1 MEVVLDDRRLCR
13 RVNKYSHGRWGTLG
27 QVSGLSLSAQA
38 ALRDDLERLMTL
50 QRDQIDWACSNI
62 DSIKELVA
70 FGLDEVVEL
79 RELAELEWDRGNEE
93 IAQHLEQEA
102 SAWNHTVRLLRTA
115 LSRCGADESTGRH
128 RKVS

>member
-1 MEVVLDDRRLCR
+1 LLC
-13 RVNKYSHGRWGTLG
+13 VWGTLV

-50 QRDQIDWACSNI
+50 QRDQIDWACSNT
-62 DSIKELVA
+62 DTLTELVA

-79 RELAELEWDRGNEE
+79 RELAEHEWDRGNEE

-102 SAWNHTVRLLRTA
+102 SAWNHTVRLLRAA
-115 LSRCGADESTGRH
+115 LAQCGSDEQHKSDESTGRH

>member
-1 MEVVLDDRRLCR
+1 M
-13 RVNKYSHGRWGTLG
+13 
-27 QVSGLSLSAQA
+27 SGLSLSAQA

-102 SAWNHTVRLLRTA
+102 SAWNHTVRLLRTTLA
-115 LSRCGADESTGRH
+115 GCGADESTGRH